1 MGNDKLVC
9 KACGNDSFTSGQLG
23 HGKLSSDSNVRPI
36 GSLIASGSPLIL
48 SFCKN
53 CGEVA
58 SIKVAKPEKFY

>member
-23 HGKLSSDSNVRPI
+23 HSKLSTDSNVRPI